1 MLTKYEQYAEQYHET
16 LLEKVIPFWQ
26 KYSIDHAGGGYFSCL
41 DRDGTVYDT
50 DKFIWLQARQVWTFS
65 MLFNRLE
72 QRQQWFDIAKHGIE
86 FLKNHGR
93 DAEGNWY
100 FALDQRG
107 NPLVQPYNIFSD
119 CFAAMAFSEFAR
131 ASGDET
137 CGNIALQTYRNILAR
152 QENPKGKYSKIVPG
166 TRLLRSFALPMILAN
181 LTLELHWLLEGTD
194 ESINPEN
201 FLNDIMNT
209 FLDKN
214 RGIIYE
220 HVTPDG
226 SHPDCFDGRLIN
238 PGHGLESMWFV
249 MEIAHQRGDRK
260 TIEQAVDAALSILQF
275 GWDEKY
281 GGIFYFLDAQGR
293 PPQQLEWD
301 QKLWWVHLEALL
313 AMLMGYALT
322 GRDICWQWFEKL
334 HDYTWSHFPDPQ
346 YGEWFGYLNRRGE
359 VLLSL
364 KGGKWK
370 GCFHL
375 PRALFRCGQ
384 EFRKLQKNEFVSST
398 TVGENL

>member
-1 MLTKYEQYAEQYHET
+1 MPAKYSQYEKQYHET
-16 LLEKVIPFWQ
+16 LLDEVMPFWQ
-26 KYSIDHAGGGYFSCL
+26 KYSIDRVHGGYFSCL

-72 QRQQWFDIAKHGIE
+72 QRRQWLDIARHGAD
-86 FLKNHGR
+86 FLRKHGR

-119 CFAAMAFSEFAR
+119 CFAAMAFSEFAL
-131 ASGDET
+131 ASGDEA
-137 CGNIALQTYRNILAR
+137 CRHIALQTYRNILAR
-152 QENPKGKYSKIVPG
+152 QDNPKGQYSKIVPG
-166 TRLLRSFALPMILAN
+166 TRPLRSFALPMILAN
-181 LTLELHWLLEGTD
+181 LTAEMRWLLEDAG
-194 ESINPEN
+194 EPINPEN
-201 FLNDIMNT
+201 LVNDIMNT
-209 FLDKN
+209 FLDKE
-214 RGIIYE
+214 RAIIYE
-220 HVTPDG
+220 HVALDG

-238 PGHGLESMWFV
+238 PGHGLESMWFI
-249 MEIAHQRGDRK
+249 MEIAQRRGDHQ
-260 TIEQAVDAALSILQF
+260 TIAQAVDAALSILQF

-281 GGIFYFLDAQGR
+281 GGIFYFLDAAGK

-301 QKLWWVHLEALL
+301 QKLWWVHVEALV
-313 AMLMGYALT
+313 AMLMGYVLT
-322 GRDICWQWFEKL
+322 GREACWQWFEKL

-370 GCFHL
+370 GCFHV
-375 PRALFRCGQ
+375 PRALFRCW
-384 EFRKLQKNEFVSST
+384 EELYKLEESN
-398 TVGENL
+398 GETNL

>member
-1 MLTKYEQYAEQYHET
+1 MSKTYQQYARQYHEA
-16 LLEKVIPFWQ
+16 LLDEVIPFWQ
-26 KYSIDHAGGGYFSCL
+26 KYSIDRDRGGYFSCL

-50 DKFIWLQARQVWTFS
+50 DKFIWLQARQAWTFS

-72 QRQQWFDIAKHGIE
+72 QRQQWLDIARYGID
-86 FLKNHGR
+86 FLRKHGR

-100 FALDQRG
+100 FSLNQPG

-131 ASGDET
+131 ASGDEA
-137 CGNIALQTYRNILAR
+137 CRDIALQTYRNILAR

-166 TRLLRSFALPMILAN
+166 TRPLRSFALPMILAN
-181 LTLELHWLLEGTD
+181 LTLELRWLLEGTS
-194 ESINPEN
+194 EPINPEN
-201 FLNDIMNT
+201 FVNDIMNT
-209 FLDKN
+209 FLDKE

-220 HVTPDG
+220 HVALDG

-238 PGHGLESMWFV
+238 PGHGLESMWFI
-249 MEIAHQRGDRK
+249 MEIAQQRGDHK
-260 TIEQAVDAALSILQF
+260 TIERAIDAALSILQF

-281 GGIFYFLDAQGR
+281 GGIFYFLDAKGK

-301 QKLWWVHLEALL
+301 QKLWWVHVEALL

-322 GRDICWQWFEKL
+322 GRDACWQWFEKL

-359 VLLSL
+359 VFLSL

-375 PRALFRCGQ
+375 PRALFRCWQ
-384 EFRKLQKNEFVSST
+384 KFRKL
-398 TVGENL
+398 GEGIGQNKL

>member
-1 MLTKYEQYAEQYHET
+1 MAHSVKYRQYEKQYRAA
-16 LLEKVIPFWQ
+16 LLDEVMPFWQ
-26 KYSIDHAGGGYFSCL
+26 KYSLDRAHGGYFSCL

-72 QRQQWFDIAKHGIE
+72 QRQQWLDIARHGID
-86 FLKNHGR
+86 FLRKHGR
-93 DAEGNWY
+93 DANGNWY
-100 FALDQRG
+100 FSLDQQG
-107 NPLVQPYNIFSD
+107 NALVQPYNIFSD

-131 ASGDET
+131 ASGDEV
-137 CGNIALQTYRNILAR
+137 CRDMALQTYKNIIAR
-152 QENPKGKYSKIVPG
+152 QDNPKGKYSKIVPG
-166 TRLLRSFALPMILAN
+166 ARPLRSFALPMILAN
-181 LTLELHWLLEGTD
+181 LTMEMSWLLKDTD
-194 ESINPEN
+194 EQADTAS
-201 FLNDIMNT
+201 LVNDIMNT
-209 FLDKN
+209 FLDKE

-220 HVTPDG
+220 HVALDG

-249 MEIAHQRGDRK
+249 MEIAHQRGDDEA
-260 TIEQAVDAALSILQF
+260 IERAVDAALSILQF
-275 GWDEKY
+275 GWDEKF
-281 GGIFYFLDAQGR
+281 GGIFYFWDAQGK

-301 QKLWWVHLEALL
+301 QKLWWVHVEALI

-322 GRDICWQWFEKL
+322 GREACWQWFEKL
-334 HDYTWSHFPDPQ
+334 HDYTWGHFPDPQ

-370 GCFHL
+370 GCFHV
-375 PRALFRCGQ
+375 PRALFRCWQ
-384 EFRKLQKNEFVSST
+384 ELRKL
-398 TVGENL
+398 GEAPERSNV

>member
-1 MLTKYEQYAEQYHET
+1 MPAKYSQYAKQYREA
-16 LLEKVIPFWQ
+16 LRDDVIPFWE
-26 KYSIDHAGGGYFSCL
+26 KHSIDRVLGGYFSCL

-72 QRQQWFDIAKHGIE
+72 QRQQWLDIARHGVD
-86 FLKNHGR
+86 FLRKHGR
-93 DAEGNWY
+93 DADGNWY
-100 FALDQRG
+100 FSLDQRG
-107 NPLVQPYNIFSD
+107 NALIQPYNIFSD

-131 ASGDET
+131 ASGDEA
-137 CGNIALQTYRNILAR
+137 CRNIALQSYRNILAR
-152 QENPKGKYSKIVPG
+152 QDNPKGKYSKIVPG
-166 TRLLRSFALPMILAN
+166 TRPLRSFALPMILAN
-181 LTLELHWLLEGTD
+181 LTMEMSWLLKDTD
-194 ESINPEN
+194 GQANTES
-201 FLNDIMNT
+201 LVNDIMNT
-209 FLDKN
+209 FLDKE

-220 HVTPDG
+220 HVAVDG

-249 MEIAHQRGDRK
+249 MEIAHQRGDHQ
-260 TIEQAVDAALSILQF
+260 TIERAVDTALSILQF

-281 GGIFYFLDAQGR
+281 GGIFYFLDAQGK

-301 QKLWWVHLEALL
+301 QKLWWVHVEALV

-322 GRDICWQWFEKL
+322 GREACWQWFEKL

-346 YGEWFGYLNRRGE
+346 FGEWFGYLNRRGE
-359 VLLSL
+359 VLLPL

-370 GCFHL
+370 GCFHV
-375 PRALFRCGQ
+375 PRALFRCWQ
-384 EFRKLQKNEFVSST
+384 ELRKL
-398 TVGENL
+398 GEGAGEKKL